1 VSADTPIEDSSN
13 PRIYVFRASRT
24 YGPYSL
30 EKARAYL
37 GDGNLRPNDH
47 ASLAGGEGEWKELGE
62 LLEELTEPKERV
74 ESESMKKKILELL
87 DREETGFAF
96 DLVKGA
102 DDPTLYASLLA
113 GTKVED
119 GILCGPDWV
128 GWEGYRKSF
137 FLRLMEAAPDS
148 AGMRELCEGVRSLE
162 LRFFGH
168 EEFPRE
174 VLQCENLEYLHLRGG
189 KIESIPPEISKL
201 KGLKDLY
208 LEDIGLKRLPAELKD
223 LKVLRRLDLPG
234 NELSGP
240 DANLEAL
247 GELETLEVLLLS
259 YNGLPGLPSGVLA
272 KLGKLRS
279 LTLNGNEL
287 SQEGL
292 DQMLGELA
300 GLPELRE
307 IFLSRCEIERFPESL
322 DGFEQLIKIDLA
334 ENRLEELPVW
344 LGELA
349 SLKWIDLNGNPF
361 YFEMHKDT
369 ESSVEAREEPDFSFI
384 TGMTGRASECED
396 AQWVEGFTTE
406 LTEES
411 LDKLSWFKEVIKEL
425 QADHEQERMDEV
437 LEELVAHGDPELLV
451 EIVRGCTLE
460 KEGIF
465 LTGEHFPFPYW
476 AMETFSCSS
485 VEEDPE
491 NLWEGTGWMND
502 PKSVEAAPCHYFL
515 LRILPNL
522 PQDDRIHP
530 SLRMNRIRALDL
542 ALPGIVPAEIGR
554 YQELLELNLAR
565 NKLTSLPDELG
576 DLPNLRILQLDK
588 NDFESIP
595 ACVCRLESLTY
606 LGLHRNNLKNL
617 PEQIEGLQNLKVLD
631 LSANQLNALPMEI
644 ANLGNL
650 QVLGLKDNELE
661 SLPPEMWTL
670 HELRQ
675 LWLGDNK
682 LMDLPEELYSMDE
695 LVTVGLCGNLCYP
708 ENLEW
713 VLGRSVFVSSSS
725 RDLMLLK
732 AKDETLKAE
741 ILNKV
746 EVWNWED
753 E

>member
-1 VSADTPIEDSSN
+1 MSGDSPTTRFYVSRNGQA
-13 PRIYVFRASRT
+13 

-30 EKARAYL
+30 EKIRAYL
-37 GDGNLRPNDH
+37 EEGSLRTMDH

-62 LLEELTEPKERV
+62 LLEELTKPSERV
-74 ESESMKKKILELL
+74 DTENMMEKILELL

-96 DLVKGA
+96 DLVKGG
-102 DDPTLYASLLA
+102 DDAALYASLLE

-119 GILCGPDWV
+119 GILCNPDWV
-128 GWEGYRKSF
+128 GWEGYRQSF
-137 FLRLMEAAPDS
+137 FLRVMEAAPDS
-148 AGMRELCEGVRSLE
+148 EKMKELREGVRCLE

-168 EEFPRE
+168 EDFPNE
-174 VLQCENLEYLHLRGG
+174 VFQFEGLEYLHLRGG
-189 KIESIPPEISKL
+189 KIESVPPEICKL

-208 LEDIGLKRLPAELKD
+208 LEDVGLKRLPTELAN
-223 LKVLRRLDLPG
+223 LKALRRLDLPG
-234 NELSGP
+234 NELSGH
-240 DANLEAL
+240 DANLDVL
-247 GELETLEVLLLS
+247 GEMDGLEVLLLS
-259 YNGLPGLPSGVLA
+259 YNEISDLPAGVLA

-287 SQEGL
+287 AQEGL
-292 DQMLGELA
+292 DRMLGELA
-300 GLPELRE
+300 DLPDLHE
-307 IFLSRCEIERFPESL
+307 IFLSRCDIKRLPESL
-322 DGFEQLIKIDLA
+322 SGFERLIKIDLA
-334 ENRLEELPVW
+334 ENQLEELPGC
-344 LGELA
+344 LGEL
-349 SLKWIDLNGNPF
+349 SNLRWIDLNGNPI
-361 YFEMHKDT
+361 YFKLSKETRFSKD
-369 ESSVEAREEPDFSFI
+369 AREEPDFSFI

-411 LDKLSWFKEVIKEL
+411 LDKLSWFKEVMEEL
-425 QADHEQERMDEV
+425 QTDFEQERMDGV
-437 LEELVAHGDPELLV
+437 FEELVAHGDPELLI

-460 KEGIF
+460 KEGVF

-485 VEEDPE
+485 VEEDPK
-491 NLWEGTGWMND
+491 NFWEGTGWMNE
-502 PKSVEAAPCHYFL
+502 PKSTEAAPWHYFL
-515 LRILPNL
+515 LRLLPNL

-530 SLRMNRIRALDL
+530 SLRMNRVRALDL
-542 ALPGIVPAEIGR
+542 ALPGIVPVEIGR
-554 YQELLELNLAR
+554 YQELLELNIAR

-588 NDFESIP
+588 NELESIP
-595 ACVCRLESLTY
+595 VCVSRLESLTY
-606 LGLHRNNLKNL
+606 LGLHRNNLQDL
-617 PEQIEGLQNLKVLD
+617 PEQIGGLQNLKVLD

-682 LMDLPEELYSMDE
+682 LMDLPEELYSMEE

-708 ENLEW
+708 ENVEW

-725 RDLMLLK
+725 RDLMLIR

-746 EVWNWED
+746 KVWN
-753 E
+753 

>member
-1 VSADTPIEDSSN
+1 VSGDS
-13 PRIYVFRASRT
+13 PTTRFYVSRNGQA

-30 EKARAYL
+30 EKIRAYL
-37 GDGNLRPNDH
+37 EEGSLRTKDH

-62 LLEELTEPKERV
+62 LLKELTEPNERV
-74 ESESMKKKILELL
+74 ESESMKEKILELL

-102 DDPTLYASLLA
+102 DDPNLYASLLE
-113 GTKVED
+113 GTKVEE
-119 GILCGPDWV
+119 GILCNPDWV
-128 GWEGYRKSF
+128 GWEGYRQSF

-148 AGMRELCEGVRSLE
+148 EKMRELREGVRYLE

-168 EEFPRE
+168 EDFPNE
-174 VLQCENLEYLHLRGG
+174 VFQFEGLEYLHLRGG

-208 LEDIGLKRLPAELKD
+208 LEDIGLKRLPDELAN
-223 LKVLRRLDLPG
+223 LKALSRLDLPS
-234 NELSGP
+234 NALSGP
-240 DANLEAL
+240 AANLEVL
-247 GELETLEVLLLS
+247 GEMESLDVLLLS
-259 YNGLPGLPSGVLA
+259 YNEISDLPAGILA

-279 LTLNGNEL
+279 LTLNGNGL
-287 SQEGL
+287 AQEGL
-292 DQMLGELA
+292 DRMLGELA
-300 GLPELRE
+300 RLPELRE

-322 DGFEQLIKIDLA
+322 SGFEQLIKIDLA

-344 LGELA
+344 LGEL
-349 SLKWIDLNGNPF
+349 SNLKWIDLAENPF
-361 YFEMHKDT
+361 YFEMHKET

-384 TGMTGRASECED
+384 TGMTGRASECEE

-406 LTEES
+406 LNEES
-411 LDKLSWFKEVIKEL
+411 LDKLSWFKEVLKDL
-425 QADHEQERMDEV
+425 QADYEQERMDEV
-437 LEELVAHGDPELLV
+437 LEELVDHGDPELLV

-476 AMETFSCSS
+476 ALETFSCSS
-485 VEEDPE
+485 VEENPE

-515 LRILPNL
+515 LRLLPHL
-522 PQDDRIHP
+522 PPDDRIHP
-530 SLRMNRIRALDL
+530 SLRMNRVRALDI

-576 DLPNLRILQLDK
+576 ELPNLRILQLDK
-588 NDFESIP
+588 NGFESIP

-606 LGLHRNNLKNL
+606 LGLHWNNLKDL

-661 SLPPEMWTL
+661 SLPPEMRTL

-675 LWLGDNK
+675 LWVGDNK
-682 LMDLPEELYSMDE
+682 LMDLPEGLYSMDE
-695 LVTVGLCGNLCYP
+695 LMTVGLCGNLCYP

-732 AKDETLKAE
+732 AKDESLKSE

-746 EVWNWED
+746 EVWN
-753 E
+753 